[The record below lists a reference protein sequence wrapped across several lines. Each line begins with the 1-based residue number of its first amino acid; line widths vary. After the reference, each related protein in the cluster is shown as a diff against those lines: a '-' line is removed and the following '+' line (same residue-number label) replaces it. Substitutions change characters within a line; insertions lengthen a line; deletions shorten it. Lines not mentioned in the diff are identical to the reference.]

1 MPTANRA
8 SVLRKT
14 LESLAAQSIQPKEI
28 IVIDASE
35 DDETKT
41 VIQSSVPGLLGNCV
55 YLPANARGAA
65 IQRVQGIQEANTGFI
80 LFMDDDI
87 LLDAEC
93 IARLWKGMQSDA
105 TVGGVNAMIRNQRY
119 HTPGRLSA
127 WMYRYMHG
135 KKEASYAGKC
145 IGPAWNLLPEDR
157 DDLPELVAAEWLNTT
172 CTLYRREALPQPV
185 FDPWFK
191 GYSLFEDLCLSLRV
205 GQQWKLLNA
214 RTARIF
220 HDSQPGVH
228 KKSVYA
234 LAKMEMLN
242 RHYVMSRV
250 MKRTQTKYY
259 IKLFMLECWGVFTS
273 LTSAKGWKQLLPR
286 IAGKLAATV
295 RLRA

>member
-14 LESLAAQSIQPKEI
+14 LESLALQSIQPKEI

-35 DDETKT
+35 DDETKL
-41 VIQSSVPGLLGNCV
+41 VLQSTAPVLRSNCI
-55 YLPANARGAA
+55 YLQANTRGAA
-65 IQRVQGIQEANTGFI
+65 IQRVQGILQATTDFI
-80 LFMDDDI
+80 FFMDDDI
-87 LLDAEC
+87 LLEEEC
-93 IARLWKGMQSDA
+93 VARIWKGIQSDA
-105 TVGGVNAMIRNQRY
+105 SVGAVNAMIRNQRY
-119 HTPGRLSA
+119 HHPGKLSA
-127 WMYRYMHG
+127 LMYRWMHG
-135 KKEASYAGKC
+135 KKEASYAGRC

-157 DDLPELVAAEWLNTT
+157 DELPELVPTEWLNTT
-172 CTLYRREALPQPV
+172 CTLYRRAALPQPV
-185 FDPWFK
+185 FDPWFT
-191 GYSLFEDLCLSLRV
+191 GYSMFEDLCLSLRV

-220 HDSQPGVH
+220 HDSQPGAH

-250 MKRTQTKYY
+250 LKRTQIKYY
-259 IKLFMLECWGVFTS
+259 IKLIMLECWGVFTS
-273 LTSAKGWKQLLPR
+273 LTSTKGWKQLLPR